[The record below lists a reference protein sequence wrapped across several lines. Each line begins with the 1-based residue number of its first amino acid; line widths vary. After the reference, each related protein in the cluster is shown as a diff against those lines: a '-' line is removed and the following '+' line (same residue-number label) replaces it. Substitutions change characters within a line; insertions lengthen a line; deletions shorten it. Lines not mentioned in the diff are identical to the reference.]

1 MDLHESTG
9 RVIPL
14 DGGWGTPS
22 VPSRGGSLLCT
33 PTSGSVYADMCNSDD
48 HDYSTIKTGHYA
60 MGHWWECLG
69 YGTPDH
75 MEHQPLPQQ
84 CIDNRIQAGP
94 GEFGYYPLIDRSGGV
109 GGAGPIRPPYY
120 FQIPIQEP
128 DALSGIPEYLRILVK
143 PATDIIMAGGQPEA
157 VPKEVLCRAGGC
169 LLSRDIDFIYGELG
183 DCVCQNKA
191 GKGEPYTSLNATLPP
206 DEPDLNRRDILAK
219 GIGLSLFDVARI
231 QKETGP
237 CKCTGRGHSMP
248 EEGEADAVAFF

>member
-1 MDLHESTG
+1 
-9 RVIPL
+9 
-14 DGGWGTPS
+14 
-22 VPSRGGSLLCT
+22 
-33 PTSGSVYADMCNSDD
+33 
-48 HDYSTIKTGHYA
+48 